1 MKKILLLFL
10 VSCYNFLSA
19 DENYYYSVN
28 LTSVK
33 NDKLLVELTPPTIKE
48 TEIEFCFPAMVPG
61 TYEVYDFG
69 KFITNFKV
77 KGKNN
82 TTITVT
88 KLDDNR
94 YKLSPANQIEKI
106 SYEVDDTFDKIG
118 NSNVDKKVVFEPGGS
133 NFEDG
138 KNFSINTHNLFGYF
152 KNYIKANFVLEFTK
166 PKGFYPS
173 TGLSNLKIGEL
184 KDVITVFNYND
195 LVDSPIMYTLP
206 DTTSIQVANTQ
217 VLVSVYSPNKKITSK
232 FIANTLTELLNVQRQ
247 YLGGTLSVNK
257 YAFLF
262 YFTSKE
268 TLSGA
273 SGALEHSYSS
283 FYVLYEDD
291 STAIKQEIRDVAAH
305 EFFHIVTP
313 LNIHATQIGEFD
325 FNNPTMSEHLWL
337 YEGMTEY
344 AAHHAQCKGGL
355 ATVDDLLN
363 TMMEKYNNS
372 LVAFNDT
379 MSFTWMSKNVLS
391 EKVHGQ
397 YSNVYEKGA
406 VIGMCLDIL
415 LRELSSGKY
424 GTQELMKDLSLK
436 YGKNKSFND
445 ADLFK
450 EIEQMTYPEV
460 GEFLRIHVGGKQ
472 PLPMK
477 EILSKIGVEF
487 IKEAKSKEITMGGV
501 DYGFNQSTLRLV
513 VYNTRQMDEFGKK
526 LKFKEGDEIS
536 KVNGK
541 VVDMNSIKEVFTN
554 YYNQTKEGDL
564 VTFEVE
570 RPKRRKGKYKTKTLQ
585 AKAMKVDVVQKNKIK
600 VLDQLTDKQKLTL
613 KSWAGL

>member
-10 VSCYNFLSA
+10 VSCINFLSA

-28 LTSVK
+28 LTTVK

-69 KFITNFKV
+69 KFISNFKV
-77 KGKNN
+77 TGKNG
-82 TTITVT
+82 TAISVV

-94 YKLSPANQIEKI
+94 YKLTPANLIEKI
-106 SYEVDDTFDKIG
+106 SYEVDDTFDKTG
-118 NSNVDKKVVFEPGGS
+118 NASVDKKVVFEPGGS

-166 PKGFYPS
+166 PNGFYPS
-173 TGLSNLKIGEL
+173 TGLSNLKIGES
-184 KDVITVFNYND
+184 KDIITVFNYND

-232 FIANTLTELLNVQRQ
+232 FIANTLTELLDVQRK
-247 YLGGTLSVNK
+247 YLGGTLPVNK

-262 YFTSKE
+262 YFTNKA

-325 FNNPTMSEHLWL
+325 FNNPAMSEHLWL

-355 ATVDDLLN
+355 TTVDDLIN
-363 TMMEKYNNS
+363 TMMEKYNGS
-372 LVAFNDT
+372 LAAFNDT
-379 MSFTWMSKNVLS
+379 MSFTWMSKNVLI

-415 LRELSSGKY
+415 LRDLSSGKY
-424 GTQELMKDLSLK
+424 GTQDLMKDLSLK

-445 ADLFK
+445 EDLFK
-450 EIEQMTYPEV
+450 EIEQMTYPEI
-460 GEFLRIHVGGKQ
+460 GKFLRMHVGGNQ

-477 EILSKIGVEF
+477 EILTKIGIEF

-501 DYGFNQSTLRLV
+501 DYGFNQSTFRLV
-513 VYNTRQMDEFGKK
+513 VYNTHQMDEFGKK
-526 LKFKEGDEIS
+526 LKFKEGDEIT

-541 VVDMNSIKEVFTN
+541 VVDMNTIKDVFTN

-564 VTFEVE
+564 VTFEVA
-570 RPKRRKGKYKTKTLQ
+570 RPKRKKGKYKIKTLQ
-585 AKAMKVDVVQKNKIK
+585 ANAMKVDVVQKNKIK
-600 VLDQLTDKQKLTL
+600 VSEQLTDKQKLTL